1 MLHIANTHFEE
12 ELSQEKLISL
22 QESFYAHPVFLQLH
36 FLPFLYASSQDV
48 VVVTTPPPQEFLDG
62 LKQLGIAPP
71 QFQLFSDQKIPKD
84 QIESWGFSRGVAAW
98 ATEKGLDYTMP
109 EWECVKRVNSK
120 LFSFSCSPLPGARL
134 LDSEEKVHA
143 WIQEVPGP
151 KVLKSCFGFAGR
163 GHFLIQESHDP
174 EKLAKFLQ
182 PEFAAKRALI
192 AEPWKERVLDFS
204 TQWKI
209 DSQVHYLG
217 ATLCESDARG
227 VHKQNSVGDEEKLFG
242 DSLLFLHQQK
252 TKALPI
258 LKEMQ
263 TLGYFGNVGIDSML
277 YRENGKINL
286 QPVVE
291 INARK
296 TMGWVALEVQR
307 RHFPGKKLSL
317 QFLPL
322 PQATM
327 NLLPSSLILPQGKT
341 QNFPRALNIEF

>member
-1 MLHIANTHFEE
+1 MLQIANTQFEE

-22 QESFYAHPVFLQLH
+22 HESFYAHPVFLQLH
-36 FLPFLYASSQDV
+36 YLPFLYASSQDV
-48 VVVTTPPPQEFLDG
+48 VVVTMPPPQEFLDG

-71 QFQLFSDQKIPKD
+71 QFLLFSDQKIEKNE
-84 QIESWGFSRGVAAW
+84 IESWGFSRSVAAW
-98 ATEKGLDYTMP
+98 ANEKGLDYTMP
-109 EWECVKRVNSK
+109 EWEYVKRVNSK

-134 LDSEEKVHA
+134 LDSEEKVHD
-143 WIQEVPGP
+143 WIKEQPGP

-163 GHFLIQESHDP
+163 GHFLIQESYDP
-174 EKLAKFLQ
+174 EKLRKFLQ
-182 PEFAAKRALI
+182 PEFAAKRTLI

-209 DSQVHYLG
+209 DSQIHYLG

-227 VHKQNSVGDEEKLFG
+227 VHKQNSVGDEEDLFG
-242 DSLLFLHQQK
+242 DSLPFLHQQK
-252 TKALPI
+252 TAVLSI
-258 LKEMQ
+258 LKQMQ
-263 TLGYFGNVGIDSML
+263 EQGYFGNVGIDSML

-317 QFLPL
+317 QFLPR
-322 PQATM
+322 PQANM
-327 NLLPSSLILPQGKT
+327 NLLPSSLTFPQGKT
-341 QNFPRALNIEF
+341 QDFPRTLCLIF